1 MYPPLRAA
9 KAKVDPGREDLKTL
23 RENIGTLLERNP
35 YRVEVEFDR
44 KTGWHVAYARIVQ
57 EPEPDLAVLV
67 GSAAYQFHSALNLIA
82 WELAARKIGRKK
94 VETKDVKRDIAFPI
108 SERRQDFH
116 SLRIIR
122 KASVSKPAIAALEG
136 VQPYMSPHMRRG
148 PRPTRCFLSRNS
160 RTPTSMR
167 ARRRIWPDQDAGRSL
182 EVEPGRSPE
191 PNGRAAAGG

>member
-9 KAKVDPGREDLKTL
+9 KAEVDPGREDLKTL

-82 WELAARKIGRKK
+82 WELAARKIGRKGRNQRCQARYR
-94 VETKDVKRDIAFPI
+94 VPDIRATSGLP
-108 SERRQDFH
+108 Q
-116 SLRIIR
+116 
-122 KASVSKPAIAALEG
+122 
-136 VQPYMSPHMRRG
+136 SPHNPQG
-148 PRPTRCFLSRNS
+148 L
-160 RTPTSMR
+160 
-167 ARRRIWPDQDAGRSL
+167 W
-182 EVEPGRSPE
+182 
-191 PNGRAAAGG
+191 